1 MSNRQKGFLLA
12 FLSAALYSLIPILG
26 KGAVAQFHPLFAAF
40 TVTVVAGFFLAL
52 IVFWRN
58 EFFKGISN
66 KRRYW
71 VVLIGFLAALGSI
84 SSFFGLSFGRAN
96 EAGFFFQ
103 FETFFAGI
111 LAFLFLK
118 EKLSFYQIVGLLFM
132 FIGGYVFST
141 GLSLSFKAGSLFFL
155 AAALV
160 WGINSVLI
168 RRNVREI
175 SPLFLALGRNFF
187 SALFLLPI
195 SYGYL
200 AQALTNMTPFYGAYF
215 IIYGAVVAGILL
227 FAYMSL
233 QYIKTAEATSLQ
245 LLVPIIAAVIA
256 FFVFDER
263 LSITDLIGSAFILS
277 GLFLIMGIV
286 RKQ

>member
-1 MSNRQKGFLLA
+1 MPSRQKGLLLA
-12 FLSAALYSLIPILG
+12 FLSAVLYSLIPILG

-40 TVTVVAGFFLAL
+40 TVTAVAGFFLAL

-58 EFFKGISN
+58 EFFKSLSN
-66 KRRYW
+66 RRRHW
-71 VVLIGFLAALGSI
+71 VVLIGFLAALGSTA
-84 SSFFGLSFGRAN
+84 SFFGLSFGRAN

-118 EKLSFYQIVGLLFM
+118 EKLSFYQIVGLLLM
-132 FIGGYVFST
+132 FIGGYIFST
-141 GLSLSFKAGSLFFL
+141 GFSLSFRVGSLFFL
-155 AAALV
+155 TAAFV
-160 WGINSVLI
+160 WGINSVVI

-175 SPLFLALGRNFF
+175 SPLFLAFGRNFF

-200 AQALTNMTPFYGAYF
+200 AQGFKSLTPFYGAYF

-233 QYIKTAEATSLQ
+233 QYIKTAEATSFQ

-256 FFVFDER
+256 FFVFGER
-263 LSITDLIGSAFILS
+263 LSITDLFGAALILS
-277 GLFLIMGIV
+277 GLFLIAGIV
-286 RKQ
+286 RK